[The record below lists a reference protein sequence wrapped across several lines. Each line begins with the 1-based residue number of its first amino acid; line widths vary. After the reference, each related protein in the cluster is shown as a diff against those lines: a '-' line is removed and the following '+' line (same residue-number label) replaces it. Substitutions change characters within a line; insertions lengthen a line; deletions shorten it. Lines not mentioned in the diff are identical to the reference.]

1 MKHQLLSVMIVAVV
15 VLSACEPK
23 TVDVDTAYRER
34 IQNAWVEREARL
46 VADDGWLTVVG
57 LFWLT
62 PGIQTI
68 GSAPESDIQLPD
80 GAPPAVGALELTGGN
95 RVIFSAEDRADIAV
109 NGGPAQ
115 FGPLR
120 TDADGG
126 PDLVQAGRITFY
138 LIQRGDRIGVRV
150 KDPQAPARQSFHG
163 LDHFPI
169 DPASRVTA
177 VLEGYPEPM
186 SVAVPT
192 EIGEPTMMLAPGL
205 LHFELHGQALALEPY
220 ITGPDDRELFIVFRD
235 ATSGESTYGG
245 GRFLSATLEDESDE
259 VVLDFNL
266 AINPPC
272 AFTPY
277 ATCPLATPDNTL
289 PVPIE
294 AGERYSGTES

>member
-1 MKHQLLSVMIVAVV
+1 MNHPLISTVIVPV
-15 VLSACEPK
+15 VLLAACEPA
-23 TVDVDTAYRER
+23 TVDIDTAYHER

-68 GSAPESDIQLPD
+68 GSAPESDIQLPE
-80 GAPPAVGALELTGGN
+80 GAPPAVGALELTDAGD
-95 RVIFSAEDRADIAV
+95 VVFSAEDRADITV
-109 NGGPAQ
+109 NGGPAE

-120 TDADGG
+120 TDADGD
-126 PDLVQAGRITFY
+126 PDVVQAGPITFY
-138 LIQRGDRIGVRV
+138 LIERSGKIGVRV

-177 VLEGYPEPM
+177 VLEGYPEPR

-192 EIGEPTMMLAPGL
+192 EIGEPTTMLAPGL
-205 LHFELHGQALALEPY
+205 LHFTLHGHALALEPY
-220 ITGPDDRELFIVFRD
+220 ITEPDDHELFIVFRD
-235 ATSGESTYGG
+235 ATSGTSTYGA
-245 GRFLSATLEDESDE
+245 GRFLSATLEEGSDE

-266 AINPPC
+266 AVNPPC

-289 PVPIE
+289 SVPIE
-294 AGERYSGTES
+294 AGEKYSGAEH

>member
-1 MKHQLLSVMIVAVV
+1 MNHPLISIVIAPV
-15 VLSACEPK
+15 VLLAACEPA
-23 TVDVDTAYRER
+23 TVDIDTAYHDR

-57 LFWLT
+57 LFWLA

-80 GAPPAVGALELTGGN
+80 GAPPAVGALELTDAGD
-95 RVIFSAEDRADIAV
+95 VIFSAEDRADITV
-109 NGGPAQ
+109 NGGPAEY
-115 FGPLR
+115 GPLR

-126 PDLVQAGRITFY
+126 PDLVQAGPITFY

-150 KDPQAPARQSFHG
+150 KDPDAAARQSFGG

-169 DPASRVTA
+169 DPAYRVMA
-177 VLEGYPEPM
+177 VLEGYPEPR

-192 EIGEPTMMLAPGL
+192 EIGEPTMMLTPGL
-205 LHFELHGQALALEPY
+205 LHFELRGQALALEPY
-220 ITGPDDRELFIVFRD
+220 ITEPDDRELFIVFRD
-235 ATSGESTYGG
+235 ATSGESTYGA
-245 GRFLSATLEDESDE
+245 GRFLSATLEEESDE

-294 AGERYSGTES
+294 AGERYRGSDH